1 MLICRA
7 CCPSGPTP
15 SMPVLT
21 RKFHTPVRRMQA
33 CAWITI
39 ARSAPTAATNSPDTT
54 ASWSA
59 PNAATTSAARTT
71 TSQCRAG
78 VYLALTDC
86 LRSKDSK
93 SGSALRCQESDRC
106 SFAPVWPKSSTIPPC
121 VYPMSLLSQ
130 SVSFLYLPKANH
142 KSPLTA
148 QPSQTKS
155 SPKKTRTTSL
165 TGTVTRLRWRC

>member
-7 CCPSGPTP
+7 CCRSGPAP
-15 SMPVLT
+15 SIPILLPE
-21 RKFHTPVRRMQA
+21 FHIVKQRPLAPST
-33 CAWITI
+33 TT